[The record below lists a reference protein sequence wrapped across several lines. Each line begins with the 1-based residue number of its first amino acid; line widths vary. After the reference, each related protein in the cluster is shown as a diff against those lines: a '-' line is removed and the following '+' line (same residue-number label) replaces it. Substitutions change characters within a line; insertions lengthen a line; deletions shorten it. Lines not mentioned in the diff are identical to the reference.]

1 VTCPPILAGAQKE
14 VRDEATER
22 SDGRPQARLQVGG
35 TDGNVFSIIGRVKQ
49 ALKKA
54 DQEDRAREFV
64 EKAFRAKSYN
74 EILALCTEYVD
85 VR

>member
-1 VTCPPILAGAQKE
+1 MPHKPPCKLI
-14 VRDEATER
+14 
-22 SDGRPQARLQVGG
+22 G

-54 DQEDRAREFV
+54 GQEDQAREFV
-64 EKAFRAKSYN
+64 EKAFQVRSYN
-74 EILALCTEYVD
+74 EVLALCTDFVD

>member
-1 VTCPPILAGAQKE
+1 MAQPNG
-14 VRDEATER
+14 TT
-22 SDGRPQARLQVGG
+22 DGRRPACELVG

-54 DQEDRAREFV
+54 GQEDRAREFV
-64 EKAFRAKSYN
+64 EKAFQAGSYD
-74 EILALCTEYVD
+74 EVLRLCMEFVE

>member
-1 VTCPPILAGAQKE
+1 MTQPNETTNAPKPACKLV
-14 VRDEATER
+14 
-22 SDGRPQARLQVGG
+22 G

-54 DQEDRAREFV
+54 GQEDRAREFV
-64 EKAFRAKSYN
+64 EKAFRAGSYD
-74 EILALCTEYVD
+74 EVLRLCMDYVE

>member
-1 VTCPPILAGAQKE
+1 MTQPNG
-14 VRDEATER
+14 TT
-22 SDGRPQARLQVGG
+22 DGCRPACKLVG

-54 DQEDRAREFV
+54 GQEDRAREFV
-64 EKAFRAKSYN
+64 EKAFQAKSYN
-74 EILALCTEYVD
+74 EVLALCTDYVD